1 LRNKVIRNGFGPVA
15 AQRDIDR
22 VITAAVDVTDQRDL
36 AISPKLC
43 RRIS

>member
-22 VITAAVDVTDQRDL
+22 VNTAVVDVTDQRDL
-36 AISPKLC
+36 AVRAGLC